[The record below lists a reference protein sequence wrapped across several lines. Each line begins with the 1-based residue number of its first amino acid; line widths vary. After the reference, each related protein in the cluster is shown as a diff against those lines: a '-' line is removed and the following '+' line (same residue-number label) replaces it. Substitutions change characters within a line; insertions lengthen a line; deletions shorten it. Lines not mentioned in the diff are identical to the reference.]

1 MRVCSR
7 RDLVWDDK
15 QLRLHSIRGRVL
27 AAIEPDREWPGMWR
41 VRMPDGHLNDML
53 NLPRAKDAAAS
64 LTLTVL
70 NKHREAA

>member
-7 RDLVWDDK
+7 RELVWDDK

-41 VRMPDGHLNDML
+41 VRMPDGQLKWRYRRVVPVESGTEHDNWDQQLIDL
-53 NLPRAKDAAAS
+53 
-64 LTLTVL
+64 
-70 NKHREAA
+70 

>member
-7 RDLVWDDK
+7 RDLVWEDE

-41 VRMPDGHLNDML
+41 VRMPDGHLIDML
-53 NLPRAKDAAAS
+53 NLSRAKEAAAS
-64 LTLTVL
+64 HALATLT
-70 NKHREAA
+70 RRQEAA

>member
-7 RDLVWDDK
+7 RDLIWDDK

-41 VRMPDGHLNDML
+41 VRMPDGHLTDTV

-64 LTLTVL
+64 LALTVL
-70 NKHREAA
+70 NQHREAA